1 MHIKTKKEF
10 NMFHLMDK
18 YEDEFKL
25 KRILTSFYN
34 RVSSEVNVKH
44 FFMDLSLEKMLQDVD
59 HYNQFIL
66 DKPDRI
72 YTAEPSQTADSS
84 TQIGSSSFKEI
95 CHHLVEVLKE
105 EAIQEEDIPRFV
117 TDVMEIVEES
127 KAESSDRIST
137 VYEAETLNYEH
148 LVEILAKART
158 KAELDEE
165 NVLTV
170 RVSGVQVPINI
181 KINKKH
187 QYLLIFGKVECKTHD
202 QKALDEIINKA
213 NIVVIGEKTIFE
225 EGNKISGK
233 SHNLKVVESFDQINF
248 ESGDKFFLDISNGKN
263 HKYKLS
269 ECSKESGESV
279 LDSLNLALDLAKE
292 NKIDAINFGPFNKTS
307 LKLGGNKFSDELH
320 LMAEKLEVKNF
331 FCEFNVVDN
340 FWTARVTSHIPISEV
355 PSHIKKEKIIKPIK
369 LINEAMK
376 LNGVKK
382 PRVAVQ
388 ALNPHA
394 EFGTEEKDEI
404 IPAIEEAKKLGINAD
419 GPLPC
424 DTSFITA
431 YKNKNHDC
439 IVGMYHDALQSGL
452 KAFGFDRGVTVQGGL
467 PVPITTPAHGTAF
480 DIAGKNEAN
489 LEPTLNSFKI
499 ALTMAENKNKA

>member
-1 MHIKTKKEF
+1 MPQNK
-10 NMFHLMDK
+10 
-18 YEDEFKL
+18 
-25 KRILTSFYN
+25 
-34 RVSSEVNVKH
+34 
-44 FFMDLSLEKMLQDVD
+44 
-59 HYNQFIL
+59 
-66 DKPDRI
+66 
-72 YTAEPSQTADSS
+72 
-84 TQIGSSSFKEI
+84 
-95 CHHLVEVLKE
+95 
-105 EAIQEEDIPRFV
+105 
-117 TDVMEIVEES
+117 
-127 KAESSDRIST
+127 
-137 VYEAETLNYEH
+137 
-148 LVEILAKART
+148 
-158 KAELDEE
+158 
-165 NVLTV
+165 
-170 RVSGVQVPINI
+170 INI
-181 KINKKH
+181 A
-187 QYLLIFGKVECKTHD
+187 LLLGDPSGIGPELVSKLLTERITD
-202 QKALDEIINKA
+202 KA
-213 NIVVIGEKTIFE
+213 NIVVIGEKNILE
-225 EGNKISGK
+225 GGNKISGN
-233 SHNLKVVESFDQINF
+233 SQNLKYVDNFDQINF
-248 ESGDKFFLDISNGKN
+248 DEGNKFFLDISKGKN

-279 LDSLNLALDLAKE
+279 LSALNLALELAKE
-292 NKIDAINFGPFNKTS
+292 NKIHAINFGPFNKTS
-307 LKLGGNKFSDELH
+307 LKLGGNKYSDELH
-320 LMAEKLEVKNF
+320 LMAEKLDVKNF
-331 FCEFNVVDN
+331 FCEFNVIDN
-340 FWTARVTSHIPISEV
+340 FWTARVTSHIPIKEV
-355 PSHIKKEKIIKPIK
+355 PDHVKKEKIIKPIK

-376 LNGVKK
+376 LNGIEN

-499 ALTMAENKNKA
+499 ALTMAENKNKQ